1 MKPRKAVE
9 RAGGEGTPVQEELL
23 GACCLK
29 ASQLLQVLEEES
41 VVLKTFQTDLLLAIL
56 PRKESLTLELG
67 KIVEDLA
74 RLKAETGKV
83 DHDPSF
89 ARFGERLKEIRK
101 RNRWNQ
107 AFLKGSLLYVQDL
120 LQCFIPP
127 TYPPGRDKAA
137 WPVSAP
143 VKGLALR
150 KEA

>member
-107 AFLKGSLLYVQDL
+107 AFLKDL
-120 LQCFIPP
+120 SSISRISSSASFPLPIRLVG
-127 TYPPGRDKAA
+127 TKPPGLFQLPSRG
-137 WPVSAP
+137 WP
-143 VKGLALR
+143 
-150 KEA
+150 